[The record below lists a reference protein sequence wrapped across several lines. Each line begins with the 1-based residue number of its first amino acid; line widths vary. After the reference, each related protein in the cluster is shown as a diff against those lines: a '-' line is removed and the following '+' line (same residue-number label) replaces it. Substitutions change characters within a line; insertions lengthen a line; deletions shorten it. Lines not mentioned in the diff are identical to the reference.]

1 MVGNLVVGKF
11 VGIRVGVDV
20 DGLRVG
26 VDVVGLAGVVGG
38 ELGFTGL
45 ELGIKLGLL
54 LGLEFGLKL
63 GTLEG

>member
-1 MVGNLVVGKF
+1 MVGDLVVGKL

-20 DGLRVG
+20 DGLMVG
-26 VDVVGLAGVVGG
+26 LGVVGIAGVVGG

-54 LGLEFGLKL
+54 LGLELGLKL
-63 GTLEG
+63 RTLEG